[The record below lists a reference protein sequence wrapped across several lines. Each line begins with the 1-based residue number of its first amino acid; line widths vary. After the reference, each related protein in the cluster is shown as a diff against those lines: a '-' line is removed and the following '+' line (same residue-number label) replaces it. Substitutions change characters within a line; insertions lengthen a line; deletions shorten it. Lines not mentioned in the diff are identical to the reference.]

1 MDIDLTG
8 ETSDY
13 MFYSMLYS
21 SVTIVFAMAV
31 LTKFLTNEIKFGFRS
46 FLSLVTLFLGEP
58 LCQFLVKGPHG
69 VGTFTLACFLV
80 YWILPASQYSAKDK
94 IVLVTGCD
102 SGFGYAIV
110 KNLDSIGM
118 KVLAGCLDQ
127 FGAGATELKNSCSEN
142 LEIFQLD
149 VTSQSDIERAKERI
163 KSITGENGLWGLVN
177 NAGVA
182 YFAETEMT
190 SEEIFQKTLNVNLLG
205 TFRLTKAFLP
215 FIRKAK
221 GRIINMSSFAARVPM
236 NGISAYSVSKS
247 AILAFSDILRLEMK
261 KWDVHVSIIEPVGF
275 RTNAFNEQVL
285 EARLQEIW
293 DSLDEECQIVY
304 GRQYLEDLY
313 SSYKELIP
321 RVPSDLSP
329 VVSAVCNSLLS
340 KNPRERYPCG
350 QGADILA
357 TLFAILPIRLADK
370 VSKFMSVIPKNSRP
384 LALEPSS
391 HLVP

>member
-1 MDIDLTG
+1 
-8 ETSDY
+8 
-13 MFYSMLYS
+13 
-21 SVTIVFAMAV
+21 
-31 LTKFLTNEIKFGFRS
+31 
-46 FLSLVTLFLGEP
+46 
-58 LCQFLVKGPHG
+58 
-69 VGTFTLACFLV
+69 
-80 YWILPASQYSAKDK
+80 
-94 IVLVTGCD
+94 
-102 SGFGYAIV
+102 
-110 KNLDSIGM
+110 
-118 KVLAGCLDQ
+118 
-127 FGAGATELKNSCSEN
+127 
-142 LEIFQLD
+142 
-149 VTSQSDIERAKERI
+149 
-163 KSITGENGLWGLVN
+163 
-177 NAGVA
+177 
-182 YFAETEMT
+182 MT

-215 FIRKAK
+215 FIRRAK